1 MASITQAQ
9 AALLNESFLDQLG
22 KSDFTAD
29 LSNLPLT
36 ERLLI
41 EAAAVFVE
49 NAKANLNKPDS
60 KGRIR
65 ISSGNLEDAIKAY
78 PLRYGNNTI
87 ELDLGYDGTNPASK
101 YGDFVNKGV
110 KGIID
115 KRNAPGSPYS
125 FKANKG
131 LRPGP
136 SMRRALEEWLKNNR
150 QVITATKP
158 VNFRRSR
165 GGVQQGSTALQRKRG
180 ALTEAEK
187 VKGIAYAIGTNIRKK
202 GLSRSGFFDKA
213 LTQTFND
220 SFFRAVAD
228 VVGADVSI
236 GIRRLNSLSNE

>member
-22 KSDFTAD
+22 KSDLTTD
-29 LSNLPLT
+29 LSSLPLT

-41 EAAAVFVE
+41 EAAAVFVQ
-49 NAKANLNKPDS
+49 NARAELNKPDS
-60 KGRIR
+60 RGRSR
-65 ISSGNLEDAIKAY
+65 ISTGNLDDAIKAY

-87 ELDLGYDGTNPASK
+87 ELDLGYDANNPANK
-101 YGDFVNKGV
+101 YADFVNEGV
-110 KGIID
+110 RGIQSPS
-115 KRNAPGSPYS
+115 KAPKSPYS

-131 LRPGP
+131 IRPGP
-136 SMRRALEEWLKNNR
+136 AMRRALEDWLKNNR
-150 QVITATKP
+150 QVITAQKP

-165 GGVQQGSTALQRKRG
+165 GGIQQGSTAAQRKRK

-213 LTQTFND
+213 VAQTFND

-236 GIRRLNSLSNE
+236 GIRRLNSLLNE